1 MGFFISYGCMVGNV
15 GEGQTNQSVVGI
27 STCDIYII
35 RIIDEIDSL
44 RCTPMVHRLFISFL
58 NFFEPLGIGG

>member
-1 MGFFISYGCMVGNV
+1 MGFLVSYGCMVGNV

-27 STCDIYII
+27 STCAIYII

-44 RCTPMVHRLFISFL
+44 RCAPFIHELFEFS
-58 NFFEPLGIGG
+58 